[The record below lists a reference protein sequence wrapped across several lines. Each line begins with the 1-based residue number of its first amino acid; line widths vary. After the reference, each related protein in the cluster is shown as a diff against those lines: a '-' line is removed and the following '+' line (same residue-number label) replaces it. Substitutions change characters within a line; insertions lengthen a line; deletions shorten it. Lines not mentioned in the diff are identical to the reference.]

1 MADDDAPQTLA
12 EMTANLAEYKEQ
24 LEQVR
29 ASPPRPIHR
38 FDSPRTSAVLTALV
52 PASQVERLLV
62 AEPENAEYV
71 ELKAGLV
78 EVIAM
83 TEDLVDGHPDAKPRE
98 AGADAKANEADAS
111 VIDETVAGA
120 LCRVRADGAESKSAR
135 GRDGRGARGRPHTR
149 RGDQGGRRRRRDV
162 APEDVRDASGA
173 AEGKAE
179 EDSEDDFD
187 IVLGAA
193 AGEGEG
199 DGDAARPREV
209 YQGVPAPKRLRVTEN
224 SAFSKRTVP
233 DKFKVVDGDDEATR
247 ERKRKQ
253 AKAFKGKQRMLE
265 KDAEQTAKKNDWQS
279 FQAKV
284 GGKKK
289 TGFMTKKIG
298 SKKGSMFST
307 KD

>member
-1 MADDDAPQTLA
+1 M
-12 EMTANLAEYKEQ
+12 
-24 LEQVR
+24 
-29 ASPPRPIHR
+29 PRRPARSTVSILPAQR
-38 FDSPRTSAVLTALV
+38 AVLTALV

-120 LCRVRADGAESKSAR
+120 LCRVRADGAESEWLEAVMVAVLA
-135 GRDGRGARGRPHTR
+135 D
-149 RGDQGGRRRRRDV
+149 GRRRVVVTKGDEDVVADV

-289 TGFMTKKIG
+289 TGFMTKKVG
-298 SKKGSMFST
+298 SKKGSMFGT

>member
-1 MADDDAPQTLA
+1 M
-12 EMTANLAEYKEQ
+12 EQ
-24 LEQVR
+24 
-29 ASPPRPIHR
+29 
-38 FDSPRTSAVLTALV
+38 
-52 PASQVERLLV
+52 LLV

-83 TEDLVDGHPDAKPRE
+83 TEDLVDGHPDAKANE
-98 AGADAKANEADAS
+98 AGAEAEGNEADAS
-111 VIDETVAGA
+111 IIDESVAGA
-120 LCRVRADGAESKSAR
+120 LCRVRADGATSEWLDAVMVAVLA
-135 GRDGRGARGRPHTR
+135 DGRIRVVVTK
-149 RGDQGGRRRRRDV
+149 GDEDVVADV
-162 APEDVRDASGA
+162 APEDVRDAAGA
-173 AEGKAE
+173 AEGKA

-187 IVLGAA
+187 IVLGDA
-193 AGEGEG
+193 AGDRGG
-199 DGDAARPREV
+199 DDSARPRGG

-224 SAFSKRTVP
+224 SAFSKRAVP
-233 DKFKVVDGDDEATR
+233 EKFKVVDGDDEATR

-265 KDAEQTAKKNDWQS
+265 KDAEQTAKRNDWQS

-289 TGFMTKKIG
+289 TGFITKKLG
-298 SKKGSMFST
+298 SKKGSMFGT

>member
-1 MADDDAPQTLA
+1 M
-12 EMTANLAEYKEQ
+12 
-24 LEQVR
+24 
-29 ASPPRPIHR
+29 PRSRVP
-38 FDSPRTSAVLTALV
+38 DPLV
-52 PASQVERLLV
+52 PAPQVEQLLV

-83 TEDLVDGHPDAKPRE
+83 TEDLVDGHPDAKARE
-98 AGADAKANEADAS
+98 AGAEAEGNEADALI
-111 VIDETVAGA
+111 IDESVAGA
-120 LCRVRADGAESKSAR
+120 LCRVRVRADGATSEWLDAVMVAVLA
-135 GRDGRGARGRPHTR
+135 DGRIRVVVTK
-149 RGDQGGRRRRRDV
+149 DNEDV
-162 APEDVRDASGA
+162 VADVKTEDVRDAAGA

-179 EDSEDDFD
+179 ESEDDFD
-187 IVLGAA
+187 IVLGDA
-193 AGEGEG
+193 AGESSKSS
-199 DGDAARPREV
+199 ARPREV

-224 SAFSKRTVP
+224 SAFSKRAVP
-233 DKFKVVDGDDEATR
+233 EKFKVVDGDDEATR

-265 KDAEQTAKKNDWQS
+265 KDAQQTAKRNDWQS

-289 TGFMTKKIG
+289 TGFITKKLG
-298 SKKGSMFST
+298 SKKESMFGT

>member
-1 MADDDAPQTLA
+1 M
-12 EMTANLAEYKEQ
+12 
-24 LEQVR
+24 
-29 ASPPRPIHR
+29 PRRPARSTVSILPAQR
-38 FDSPRTSAVLTALV
+38 AVLTALV

-120 LCRVRADGAESKSAR
+120 LCRVRADGAESEWLEAVMVAVLA
-135 GRDGRGARGRPHTR
+135 DGRIRVVVTK
-149 RGDQGGRRRRRDV
+149 GDEDVVADV

-284 GGKKK
+284 GGRRRR
-289 TGFMTKKIG
+289 G
-298 SKKGSMFST
+298 S
-307 KD
+307 

>member
-1 MADDDAPQTLA
+1 M
-12 EMTANLAEYKEQ
+12 
-24 LEQVR
+24 
-29 ASPPRPIHR
+29 PRRPARSTVSILPAR
-38 FDSPRTSAVLTALV
+38 RAVLTALV

-120 LCRVRADGAESKSAR
+120 LCRVRADGAESEWLEAVMVAVLA
-135 GRDGRGARGRPHTR
+135 DGRIRVVVTK
-149 RGDQGGRRRRRDV
+149 GDEDVVADV

-289 TGFMTKKIG
+289 TGFMTKKMG

>member
-1 MADDDAPQTLA
+1 M
-12 EMTANLAEYKEQ
+12 
-24 LEQVR
+24 
-29 ASPPRPIHR
+29 PRRPARSTVSILPAQR
-38 FDSPRTSAVLTALV
+38 AVLTALV

-120 LCRVRADGAESKSAR
+120 LCRVRADGAESEWLEAVMVAVLA
-135 GRDGRGARGRPHTR
+135 DGRIRVVVTK
-149 RGDQGGRRRRRDV
+149 GDEDVVADV

-289 TGFMTKKIG
+289 TGFMTKKMG

>member
-1 MADDDAPQTLA
+1 M
-12 EMTANLAEYKEQ
+12 
-24 LEQVR
+24 
-29 ASPPRPIHR
+29 PRRPARSTVSILPAQR
-38 FDSPRTSAVLTALV
+38 AVLTALV

-120 LCRVRADGAESKSAR
+120 LCRVRADGAESKWLEAVMVAVLA
-135 GRDGRGARGRPHTR
+135 DGRIRVVVTK
-149 RGDQGGRRRRRDV
+149 GDEDVVADV

>member
-1 MADDDAPQTLA
+1 MPSRPARSTVSSL
-12 EMTANLAEYKEQ
+12 
-24 LEQVR
+24 R
-29 ASPPRPIHR
+29 ASRA
-38 FDSPRTSAVLTALV
+38 FLTGLV

-120 LCRVRADGAESKSAR
+120 LCRVRADGAESEWLEAVMVAVLA
-135 GRDGRGARGRPHTR
+135 DGRIRVVVTK
-149 RGDQGGRRRRRDV
+149 GGEDVVADV

-179 EDSEDDFD
+179 EDSEDDCD

-193 AGEGEG
+193 AGEGGG

-289 TGFMTKKIG
+289 TGFMTKKMG

>member
-1 MADDDAPQTLA
+1 MPRRPARSTVSILPAQ
-12 EMTANLAEYKEQ
+12 
-24 LEQVR
+24 R
-29 ASPPRPIHR
+29 A
-38 FDSPRTSAVLTALV
+38 FLTAPV

-83 TEDLVDGHPDAKPRE
+83 TEDLVDGHPDAKANE
-98 AGADAKANEADAS
+98 AGAEAEGNEADAS

-120 LCRVRADGAESKSAR
+120 LCRVRADGAESEWLEAVMVAVLA
-135 GRDGRGARGRPHTR
+135 DGRIRVVVTK
-149 RGDQGGRRRRRDV
+149 GDEDVVADV

-187 IVLGAA
+187 VVLGAA
-193 AGEGEG
+193 AGEGGG

-289 TGFMTKKIG
+289 TGFMTKKMG

>member
-1 MADDDAPQTLA
+1 M
-12 EMTANLAEYKEQ
+12 
-24 LEQVR
+24 
-29 ASPPRPIHR
+29 PRRPARSTVSILPAQR
-38 FDSPRTSAVLTALV
+38 AVLTALV

-120 LCRVRADGAESKSAR
+120 LCQVRADGAESEWLEAVMVAVLA
-135 GRDGRGARGRPHTR
+135 DGRIRVVVTK
-149 RGDQGGRRRRRDV
+149 GDEDVVADV

>member
-1 MADDDAPQTLA
+1 M
-12 EMTANLAEYKEQ
+12 
-24 LEQVR
+24 
-29 ASPPRPIHR
+29 PRSRVP
-38 FDSPRTSAVLTALV
+38 DPLV
-52 PASQVERLLV
+52 PAPQVEQLLV

-83 TEDLVDGHPDAKPRE
+83 TEDLVDGHPDAKANE
-98 AGADAKANEADAS
+98 AGAEAEGNEADAS
-111 VIDETVAGA
+111 IIDESVAGA
-120 LCRVRADGAESKSAR
+120 LCRVRADGATSEWLDAVMVAVLA
-135 GRDGRGARGRPHTR
+135 DGRIRVVVTK
-149 RGDQGGRRRRRDV
+149 GDEDVVADV
-162 APEDVRDASGA
+162 APEDVRDAAGA
-173 AEGKAE
+173 AEGKA

-187 IVLGAA
+187 IVLGDA
-193 AGEGEG
+193 AGDRGG
-199 DGDAARPREV
+199 DDSARPREV

-224 SAFSKRTVP
+224 SAFSKRAVP
-233 DKFKVVDGDDEATR
+233 EKFKVVDGDDEATR

-265 KDAEQTAKKNDWQS
+265 KDAEQTAKRNDWQS

-289 TGFMTKKIG
+289 TGFITKKLG
-298 SKKGSMFST
+298 SKKGSMFGT

>member
-1 MADDDAPQTLA
+1 M
-12 EMTANLAEYKEQ
+12 
-24 LEQVR
+24 
-29 ASPPRPIHR
+29 PRRPARSTVSILPAQR
-38 FDSPRTSAVLTALV
+38 AVLTALV

-120 LCRVRADGAESKSAR
+120 LCRVRADGAESEWLEAVMVAVLA
-135 GRDGRGARGRPHTR
+135 DGRIRVVVTK
-149 RGDQGGRRRRRDV
+149 GDEDVVADV

-179 EDSEDDFD
+179 EDPRTTSTLSSAPPPEK
-187 IVLGAA
+187 
-193 AGEGEG
+193 EGG

-289 TGFMTKKIG
+289 TGFMTKKMG

>member
-1 MADDDAPQTLA
+1 VPRRPARSTVSILPAQ
-12 EMTANLAEYKEQ
+12 
-24 LEQVR
+24 R
-29 ASPPRPIHR
+29 A
-38 FDSPRTSAVLTALV
+38 FLTALV

-98 AGADAKANEADAS
+98 AGAEAKANEADAS
-111 VIDETVAGA
+111 VIDDTVAGA
-120 LCRVRADGAESKSAR
+120 LCRVRADGAESEWLEAVMVAVLA
-135 GRDGRGARGRPHTR
+135 DGRIRVVVTK
-149 RGDQGGRRRRRDV
+149 GDEDVVADV

-187 IVLGAA
+187 VVLGAA
-193 AGEGEG
+193 AGEGGG

-289 TGFMTKKIG
+289 TGFMTKKMG

>member
-1 MADDDAPQTLA
+1 M
-12 EMTANLAEYKEQ
+12 
-24 LEQVR
+24 
-29 ASPPRPIHR
+29 PRRPARSTVSILPAR
-38 FDSPRTSAVLTALV
+38 RAVLTALV

-120 LCRVRADGAESKSAR
+120 LCRVRADGAESKWLEAVMVAVLA
-135 GRDGRGARGRPHTR
+135 DGRIRVVVTK
-149 RGDQGGRRRRRDV
+149 GDEDVVADV

>member
-1 MADDDAPQTLA
+1 M
-12 EMTANLAEYKEQ
+12 
-24 LEQVR
+24 
-29 ASPPRPIHR
+29 PRRPARSTVSILPAQR
-38 FDSPRTSAVLTALV
+38 AVLTALV

-120 LCRVRADGAESKSAR
+120 LCRVRADGAESEWLEAVMVAVLA
-135 GRDGRGARGRPHTR
+135 DGRIRVVVTK
-149 RGDQGGRRRRRDV
+149 GDEDVVADV

-193 AGEGEG
+193 AGEGEV

>member
-1 MADDDAPQTLA
+1 MPRRPARSTVSILPAQ
-12 EMTANLAEYKEQ
+12 
-24 LEQVR
+24 R
-29 ASPPRPIHR
+29 A
-38 FDSPRTSAVLTALV
+38 FLTALV

-98 AGADAKANEADAS
+98 AGAEAKANEADAS
-111 VIDETVAGA
+111 VIDDTVAGA
-120 LCRVRADGAESKSAR
+120 LCRVRADGAESEWLEAVMVAVLA
-135 GRDGRGARGRPHTR
+135 DGRIRVVVTK
-149 RGDQGGRRRRRDV
+149 GDEDVVADV

-187 IVLGAA
+187 VVLGAA
-193 AGEGEG
+193 AGEGGG

-289 TGFMTKKIG
+289 TGFMTKKMG

>member
-1 MADDDAPQTLA
+1 M
-12 EMTANLAEYKEQ
+12 
-24 LEQVR
+24 
-29 ASPPRPIHR
+29 PRRPARSTVSILPAR
-38 FDSPRTSAVLTALV
+38 RAVLTALV

-71 ELKAGLV
+71 ELKASLV

-83 TEDLVDGHPDAKPRE
+83 TEDLVDGHPDAKSRE
-98 AGADAKANEADAS
+98 AGADAKGKEADAS
-111 VIDETVAGA
+111 VMDESVAGA
-120 LCRVRADGAESKSAR
+120 LCRVRASSAGGAESESGWLEAVMVAVLA
-135 GRDGRGARGRPHTR
+135 DGRIRVVVTKGNEDVVA
-149 RGDQGGRRRRRDV
+149 DV
-162 APEDVRDASGA
+162 APGDVRDASVA

-187 IVLGAA
+187 IVLGDA
-193 AGEGEG
+193 AGERVSG
-199 DGDAARPREV
+199 DGEPARPREV

-224 SAFSKRTVP
+224 SAFSKRAVP

-289 TGFMTKKIG
+289 TGFMTKKVG
-298 SKKGSMFST
+298 SKKGSMFGT

>member
-1 MADDDAPQTLA
+1 M
-12 EMTANLAEYKEQ
+12 
-24 LEQVR
+24 
-29 ASPPRPIHR
+29 PRLPARSTVSILPAQR
-38 FDSPRTSAVLTALV
+38 AVLTALV

-120 LCRVRADGAESKSAR
+120 LCRVRADGAESEWLEAVMVAVLA
-135 GRDGRGARGRPHTR
+135 DGRIRVVVTK
-149 RGDQGGRRRRRDV
+149 GGEDVVADV

-289 TGFMTKKIG
+289 TGFMTKKMG

>member
-1 MADDDAPQTLA
+1 M
-12 EMTANLAEYKEQ
+12 
-24 LEQVR
+24 
-29 ASPPRPIHR
+29 PRRPARSTVSILPAQR
-38 FDSPRTSAVLTALV
+38 AVLTALV

-120 LCRVRADGAESKSAR
+120 LCRVRADGAESEWLEAVMVAVLA
-135 GRDGRGARGRPHTR
+135 DGRIRVVVTK
-149 RGDQGGRRRRRDV
+149 GDEDVVADV

-179 EDSEDDFD
+179 EDSEDDFE

-193 AGEGEG
+193 AGEGGG

-289 TGFMTKKIG
+289 TGFMTKKMG

>member
-1 MADDDAPQTLA
+1 M
-12 EMTANLAEYKEQ
+12 EQ
-24 LEQVR
+24 
-29 ASPPRPIHR
+29 
-38 FDSPRTSAVLTALV
+38 
-52 PASQVERLLV
+52 LLV

-120 LCRVRADGAESKSAR
+120 LCRVRADGAESEWLEAVMVAVLA
-135 GRDGRGARGRPHTR
+135 DGRIRVVVTK
-149 RGDQGGRRRRRDV
+149 GDEDVVADV

-187 IVLGAA
+187 IVLGDA
-193 AGEGEG
+193 AGERVSG
-199 DGDAARPREV
+199 DGEPARPREV

-265 KDAEQTAKKNDWQS
+265 KDAEQTAKRNDWQS

-289 TGFMTKKIG
+289 TGFMTKKMG

>member
-1 MADDDAPQTLA
+1 M
-12 EMTANLAEYKEQ
+12 
-24 LEQVR
+24 
-29 ASPPRPIHR
+29 PRRPARSTVSILPAQR
-38 FDSPRTSAVLTALV
+38 AVLTALV

-120 LCRVRADGAESKSAR
+120 LCRVRADGAESEWLEAVMVAVLA
-135 GRDGRGARGRPHTR
+135 DGRIRVVVTK
-149 RGDQGGRRRRRDV
+149 GDEDVVADV

>member
-1 MADDDAPQTLA
+1 M
-12 EMTANLAEYKEQ
+12 
-24 LEQVR
+24 
-29 ASPPRPIHR
+29 PRSRVP
-38 FDSPRTSAVLTALV
+38 DPLV
-52 PASQVERLLV
+52 PAPQVEQLLV

-83 TEDLVDGHPDAKPRE
+83 TEDLVDGHPDAKANE
-98 AGADAKANEADAS
+98 AGAEAEGNEADAS
-111 VIDETVAGA
+111 IIDESVAGA
-120 LCRVRADGAESKSAR
+120 LCRVRIRADGETSEWLDAVMVAVLA
-135 GRDGRGARGRPHTR
+135 DGRIRVVVTK
-149 RGDQGGRRRRRDV
+149 DNEDV
-162 APEDVRDASGA
+162 VADVKTEDVRDAAGA
-173 AEGKAE
+173 AEGKA

-187 IVLGAA
+187 IVLGDA
-193 AGEGEG
+193 AGESSKSS
-199 DGDAARPREV
+199 ARPREV

-224 SAFSKRTVP
+224 SAFSKRAVP
-233 DKFKVVDGDDEATR
+233 EKFKVVDGDDEATR

-265 KDAEQTAKKNDWQS
+265 KDAEQTAKRNDWQS

-289 TGFMTKKIG
+289 TGFITKKLG
-298 SKKGSMFST
+298 SKKGSMFGT

>member
-1 MADDDAPQTLA
+1 M
-12 EMTANLAEYKEQ
+12 
-24 LEQVR
+24 
-29 ASPPRPIHR
+29 PRRPAR
-38 FDSPRTSAVLTALV
+38 STVSVLPAQRAVLTALV

-120 LCRVRADGAESKSAR
+120 LCRVRADGAESEWLEAVMVAVLA
-135 GRDGRGARGRPHTR
+135 DGRIRVVVTK
-149 RGDQGGRRRRRDV
+149 GDEDVVADV

-173 AEGKAE
+173 RKERRRRIRGRPTLSSAPPPEKE
-179 EDSEDDFD
+179 E
-187 IVLGAA
+187 AA
-193 AGEGEG
+193 TRAT
-199 DGDAARPREV
+199 PEV

-233 DKFKVVDGDDEATR
+233 DKFKVVDPGDDAATR

-253 AKAFKGKQRMLE
+253 IKAFKGKERMRE
-265 KDAEQTAKKNDWQS
+265 KDAEQNAKRSDWQS

-289 TGFMTKKIG
+289 TGFMTKKMG

>member
-1 MADDDAPQTLA
+1 M
-12 EMTANLAEYKEQ
+12 EQ
-24 LEQVR
+24 
-29 ASPPRPIHR
+29 
-38 FDSPRTSAVLTALV
+38 
-52 PASQVERLLV
+52 LLV

-83 TEDLVDGHPDAKPRE
+83 TEDLVDGHPDAKARE
-98 AGADAKANEADAS
+98 AGADAKGNEADAT
-111 VIDETVAGA
+111 VMDESVAGA
-120 LCRVRADGAESKSAR
+120 LCRVRVNGAGSEPEWLEAVMVAVLAN
-135 GRDGRGARGRPHTR
+135 GRIRVVVTKGNEDVVT
-149 RGDQGGRRRRRDV
+149 DV
-162 APEDVRDASGA
+162 APEDVRDASGE
-173 AEGKAE
+173 AEGKAA

-187 IVLGAA
+187 IVLGDA
-193 AGEGEG
+193 AGDGGGAG
-199 DGDAARPREV
+199 DTARPREV

-224 SAFSKRTVP
+224 SAFSKRAVP
-233 DKFKVVDGDDEATR
+233 EKFKVVDGDDEATR

-289 TGFMTKKIG
+289 TGFMTKKVG
-298 SKKGSMFST
+298 SKKGSMFGT

>member
-1 MADDDAPQTLA
+1 M
-12 EMTANLAEYKEQ
+12 
-24 LEQVR
+24 
-29 ASPPRPIHR
+29 PRRPARSTVSILPAR
-38 FDSPRTSAVLTALV
+38 RAVLTALV

-120 LCRVRADGAESKSAR
+120 LCRVRADGAESEWLEAVMVAVLA
-135 GRDGRGARGRPHTR
+135 DGRIRVVVTK
-149 RGDQGGRRRRRDV
+149 GDEDVVADV

-193 AGEGEG
+193 AGEGGG

>member
-1 MADDDAPQTLA
+1 M
-12 EMTANLAEYKEQ
+12 
-24 LEQVR
+24 
-29 ASPPRPIHR
+29 PRRPARSTVSILPAQR
-38 FDSPRTSAVLTALV
+38 AVLTALV

-120 LCRVRADGAESKSAR
+120 LCQVRADGAESEWLEAVMVAVLA
-135 GRDGRGARGRPHTR
+135 DGRIRVVVTK
-149 RGDQGGRRRRRDV
+149 GDEDVVADV

-289 TGFMTKKIG
+289 TGFMTKKMG

>member
-1 MADDDAPQTLA
+1 MTGAMNLRAVALCAWVASLA
-12 EMTANLAEYKEQ
+12 HLLILFN
-24 LEQVR
+24 
-29 ASPPRPIHR
+29 R
-38 FDSPRTSAVLTALV
+38 FDVVSPGAAALVATGLLSAIPALWVASAVLL
-52 PASQVERLLV
+52 
-62 AEPENAEYV
+62 
-71 ELKAGLV
+71 
-78 EVIAM
+78 
-83 TEDLVDGHPDAKPRE
+83 
-98 AGADAKANEADAS
+98 
-111 VIDETVAGA
+111 
-120 LCRVRADGAESKSAR
+120 
-135 GRDGRGARGRPHTR
+135 
-149 RGDQGGRRRRRDV
+149 
-162 APEDVRDASGA
+162 APGDVRDASVA

-187 IVLGAA
+187 IVLGDA
-193 AGEGEG
+193 AGERVSG
-199 DGDAARPREV
+199 DGEPARPREV

-224 SAFSKRTVP
+224 SAFSKRAVP

-289 TGFMTKKIG
+289 TGFMTKKVG
-298 SKKGSMFST
+298 SKKGSMFGT